1 MKVNLNTTS
10 LYFIPSEELTEAQVT
25 ITSETTKQAI
35 YDKTIDNLAQEL
47 TLGLKDRIDSLTFFT
62 PQRVTF
68 LIDNLKNRS
77 ENFEAEQ
84 CLSILLNR
92 YINFEAEKCL
102 IDTLA
107 EIDTK
112 SIIKDSY
119 YHEVRETQ
127 GFNFK
132 VDDHYIMEVKKGADI
147 VYRANLYSNEFAP
160 RNEYKTTD
168 LGESNNEYITI

>member
-35 YDKTIDNLAQEL
+35 YDKTIDTLAQEL
-47 TLGLKDRIDSLTFFT
+47 TLGLKD
-62 PQRVTF
+62 
-68 LIDNLKNRS
+68 
-77 ENFEAEQ
+77 
-84 CLSILLNR
+84 NR

-102 IDTLA
+102 LDTLA

-132 VDDHYIMEVKKGADI
+132 VDDHYIMEVKKGTDI